1 MEFRER
7 LNRPN
12 REAWIPDLIVTERSR
27 GRGLGR
33 ALLLAAFEIAQ
44 QHGCCRLSLET
55 GYNRKVDHQ
64 LYLAMGMWEQG
75 SFFDVEF
82 GGSES

>member
-1 MEFRER
+1 MGWDAHYC
-7 LNRPN
+7 LPQ
-12 REAWIPDLIVTERSR
+12 
-27 GRGLGR
+27 
-33 ALLLAAFEIAQ
+33 FEIAQ
-44 QHGCCRLSLET
+44 QHGCYRLSLET
-55 GYNRKVDHQ
+55 GYNRRVDHQ